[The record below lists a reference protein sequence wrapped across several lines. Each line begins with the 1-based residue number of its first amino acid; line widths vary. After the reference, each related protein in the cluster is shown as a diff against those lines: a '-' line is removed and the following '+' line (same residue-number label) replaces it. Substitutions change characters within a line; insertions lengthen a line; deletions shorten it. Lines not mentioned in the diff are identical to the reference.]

1 MQINGAQLGTLF
13 SSKSPSLQ
21 ENNRAPVTID
31 GDAYTEL
38 LPTSSIKSVVTR
50 QAPITVNE
58 QQQAR
63 FVRFFSVSEP
73 SSAASNPYSLQ
84 VATPSLPKGV
94 QQYLQV
100 AATFNTG
107 AQQGLLNE
115 IV

>member
-38 LPTSSIKSVVTR
+38 LPTTSKSVVTR

-63 FVRFFSVSEP
+63 FVRFFSISEP
-73 SSAASNPYSLQ
+73 SSAASNAYSPQ

-100 AATFNTG
+100 AATFNTDT
-107 AQQGLLNE
+107 QQGLLNE